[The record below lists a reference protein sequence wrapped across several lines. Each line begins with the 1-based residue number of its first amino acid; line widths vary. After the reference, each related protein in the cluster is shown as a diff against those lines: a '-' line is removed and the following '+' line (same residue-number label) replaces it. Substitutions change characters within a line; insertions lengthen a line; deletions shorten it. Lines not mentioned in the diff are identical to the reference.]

1 MLGLLLFLTLQ
12 ISEEAPSTSFPVEVR
27 GVAKI
32 AQDIRIYQY
41 RVKGGAA
48 DKSTRCVNA
57 YFARPARFG
66 KRIRRLNGRHVVI
79 RGTALDYFAMTAED
93 PIAATISRFQNECG
107 NRLVI
112 VIKSIELAK

>member
-1 MLGLLLFLTLQ
+1 MLGLMLFLAVQSQ
-12 ISEEAPSTSFPVEVR
+12 IDRKSSSFPVEVR
-27 GVAKI
+27 GVARI

-41 RVKGGAA
+41 RVKGGAV

-57 YFARPARFG
+57 YFARPIRFG

>member
-12 ISEEAPSTSFPVEVR
+12 MSEEASPTSFPVEVR

-41 RVKGGAA
+41 RAKGRAIA
-48 DKSTRCVNA
+48 QSPRCVNA
-57 YFARPARFG
+57 YFAKPIRFG

-79 RGTALDYFAMTAED
+79 RGTALNYFAMATED

-112 VIKSIELAK
+112 VIKSIELAS